1 MQKSHFQNYTENVR
15 QSKTSTIIKETLFFL
30 LFVEEQLIHLKQG
43 TPSTPLFLIFEASL
57 AGCPLDT
64 VQAEDMRY
72 YTFADGN
79 Y

>member
-1 MQKSHFQNYTENVR
+1 
-15 QSKTSTIIKETLFFL
+15 
-30 LFVEEQLIHLKQG
+30 VEEQLIHLKQA
-43 TPSTPLFLIFEASL
+43 TLSTPLFLISEASL

-72 YTFADGN
+72 YTFADEN